1 MNKEL
6 LLVIETV
13 ANEKEVSRDI
23 LFSAMEE
30 ALATAAKKRF
40 NEGAQIRVTI
50 DRKTGQYDTFRQ
62 WQIVAEDSTIENHDA
77 ELYVDIIK
85 EKGLDLNVGDVFEEP
100 VESIEFGRI
109 AAMLAK
115 QVIMQKVREEEK
127 RLMVK
132 KFKDK
137 IDKII
142 YGEVT
147 RTTRDFIAL
156 DLGSDA
162 DGVLYRTELLPKE
175 NYRLNDKVRVCI
187 TKIDEQAKGY
197 QIILSRTHS
206 KMLYALLVLEV
217 PEVAE
222 ELMDIVNIVRD
233 PGSRAKVAVKSNDK
247 RIDPIG
253 ACVGMRGSRI
263 QAITSELQGERIDIV
278 LWDDDPAQYVIN
290 SIAPA
295 EVISVVQDEDNK
307 VMEVAVKEDQLSQA
321 IGKNGQNVRLA
332 SALTGW
338 KIKIMA
344 ESAAEEKQQEELHIT
359 IQKFVD
365 ALDVDQDVAQ
375 LLIEEGFTTLEE
387 IAYVEATEMLKIDG
401 FTEEMVQELQERAET
416 ALISDALSGD
426 QPADDLLAMEHMT
439 ETLAKTLATNGII
452 TMEDLAELASDDL
465 MDIIPMPEKQA
476 ALLIMT
482 ARAPWFEENS
492 EQ

>member
-147 RTTRDFIAL
+147 RTMRDFIAL

-187 TKIDEQAKGY
+187 T
-197 QIILSRTHS
+197 
-206 KMLYALLVLEV
+206 
-217 PEVAE
+217 
-222 ELMDIVNIVRD
+222 N
-233 PGSRAKVAVKSNDK
+233 N
-247 RIDPIG
+247 
-253 ACVGMRGSRI
+253 
-263 QAITSELQGERIDIV
+263 
-278 LWDDDPAQYVIN
+278 
-290 SIAPA
+290 
-295 EVISVVQDEDNK
+295 
-307 VMEVAVKEDQLSQA
+307 
-321 IGKNGQNVRLA
+321 
-332 SALTGW
+332 
-338 KIKIMA
+338 
-344 ESAAEEKQQEELHIT
+344 
-359 IQKFVD
+359 
-365 ALDVDQDVAQ
+365 
-375 LLIEEGFTTLEE
+375 
-387 IAYVEATEMLKIDG
+387 
-401 FTEEMVQELQERAET
+401 
-416 ALISDALSGD
+416 
-426 QPADDLLAMEHMT
+426 
-439 ETLAKTLATNGII
+439 
-452 TMEDLAELASDDL
+452 
-465 MDIIPMPEKQA
+465 
-476 ALLIMT
+476 
-482 ARAPWFEENS
+482 
-492 EQ
+492 